1 MPKRRLNLMSDECFN
16 RQITVKYELDGNTI
30 NVKIDLDKERYST
43 ALDAHRKVHG
53 ETKIFPWD

>member
-1 MPKRRLNLMSDECFN
+1 MSDECFN